1 MTGRGRTQQA
11 ICRVP
16 GQRDDDPA
24 ARLIESQ
31 RTFYDLRAPDFTD
44 VAFVQELR
52 NDSIAPPSQSASTGI
67 EVNPA

>member
-1 MTGRGRTQQA
+1 M
-11 ICRVP
+11 RVP
-16 GQRDDDPA
+16 GQRDADDPA

-31 RTFYDLRAPDFTD
+31 RTFYDLRAPDFAD

-52 NDSIAPPSQSASTGI
+52 SDSIAPAIQSPSAGI